1 MIKFII
7 LFLYIYSQ
15 FEDPRNLYGLL
26 IYIIDKIRP
35 VRVNQTPQ
43 YGTTRPSS
51 TSEGGVSTYDGGGG
65 GGPRTGTNTIKKNLK
80 KIFIA

>member
-35 VRVNQTPQ
+35 VRVNPTPSTGQ
-43 YGTTRPSS
+43 PDPPVRPR
-51 TSEGGVSTYDGGGG
+51 GGVSTYDGGGG
-65 GGPRTGTNTIKKNLK
+65 VVLVLEQLAKQLDMD
-80 KIFIA
+80 

>member
-26 IYIIDKIRP
+26 IYIIDNIRP
-35 VRVNQTPQ
+35 VRVNPTPPVRDNPTPQ
-43 YGTTRPSS
+43 YVR
-51 TSEGGVSTYDGGGG
+51 GGVSTYDGGGG
-65 GGPRTGTNTIKKNLK
+65 LRTGTYGISH
-80 KIFIA
+80 